1 MTLSRPTTF
10 LSLLISSALVGE
22 MKNSSLS
29 ESKLNRRWTRWKDG
43 TPAGGVRASID
54 PLYLASYRRMGQVVD
69 QYRGM
74 YTVLLNTLLD
84 VSITILLLL

>member
-29 ESKLNRRWTRWKDG
+29 ESKLNRRWTRWKD
-43 TPAGGVRASID
+43 